1 MKKIINKKFLVLSI
15 CIIVLNLLIKGFLVT
30 SHPNSINPEE
40 IDLIT
45 RLSFLKSFDPYSLRY
60 IIVAISSLF
69 TTLSFILL
77 YRITKNLS
85 WSFLSGLLLTYSP
98 WIFIIS
104 RYSNFYLVVLSL
116 CISSFLF
123 FYKSKL
129 KYILI
134 FFLIFISG
142 YFLYQN
148 KIFITNNYINDFGAI
163 LRLIDFKN
171 LYFTGDYTSSFIRI
185 PKTGF
190 FLLFE
195 FLIFLY
201 GIYTLVFEPC
211 NNKVKRIIFEIFL
224 IGFIWFFITPS
235 NLIISNKS
243 MFIFYSIGLVIAF
256 GYSSLMSK
264 RATVAWFIMPLIIC
278 GFIFYQELFYFHFDI
293 KNSSDW
299 GFSEEK
305 ISKFLET
312 NAKNLNFV
320 YVSKDASSFIK
331 YLPIFGKNFVTK
343 KVNIIENDWIRDK
356 ALTICIKKKVI
367 CILKESDLKPIGL
380 GRDNLREKIY
390 YYNGL
395 TAYLILS
402 KESLTIN
409 VLNK

>member
-1 MKKIINKKFLVLSI
+1 MKKIINNKFLVLSI

-30 SHPNSINPEE
+30 SYPNSISPEE

-45 RLSFLKSFDPYSLRY
+45 RLSFFKSFDPYSLRY
-60 IIVAISSLF
+60 IIVVVSSLF
-69 TTLSFILL
+69 ATLSFILL

-129 KYILI
+129 RYILI
-134 FFLIFISG
+134 FFLILISG

-148 KIFITNNYINDFGAI
+148 KIFITSNFINDFGGI
-163 LRLIDFKN
+163 FRLMDFKN
-171 LYFTGDYTSSFIRI
+171 LYFTGDYTSTFIRI

-190 FLLFE
+190 FLFFE
-195 FLIFLY
+195 VLVFLY
-201 GIYTLVFEPC
+201 GLYKLVLERG
-211 NNKVKRIIFEIFL
+211 NDQIKRIIIEIFF
-224 IGFIWFFITPS
+224 IGLMWFFITPS

-264 RATVAWFIMPLIIC
+264 KAIVAWFIMPLIIC

-299 GFSEEK
+299 GFAEEK
-305 ISKFLET
+305 ISRLLE
-312 NAKNLNFV
+312 KNSQNINSV
-320 YVSKDASSFIK
+320 YVSGDASSFIK
-331 YLPIFGKNFVTK
+331 YLPLFGKNFTNEK
-343 KVNIIENDWIRDK
+343 IEIVESDWIRDK
-356 ALTICIKKKVI
+356 AMFKCLEKK
-367 CILKESDLKPIGL
+367 ILCVFKESDLLLTTLEK
-380 GRDNLREKIY
+380 DDLREKIY
-390 YYNGL
+390 YNNGL
-395 TAYLILS
+395 LAYLILS
-402 KESLTIN
+402 KESLKTN

>member
-15 CIIVLNLLIKGFLVT
+15 CIIILNLLIKGFLVT
-30 SHPNSINPEE
+30 SHPNSIGPEE

-69 TTLSFILL
+69 ATLSFILL

-123 FYKSKL
+123 FYKSKFR
-129 KYILI
+129 YILI

-163 LRLIDFKN
+163 LRVMDFKN

-185 PKTGF
+185 PKAGF

-201 GIYTLVFEPC
+201 GIYTLVFEPG

-243 MFIFYSIGLVIAF
+243 MFIFYSIGLIIAF
-256 GYSSLMSK
+256 GYSSLINK
-264 RATVAWFIMPLIIC
+264 RAYLALFIMPLIIC
-278 GFIFYQELFYFHFDI
+278 GFIFYQELFYFHFDK
-293 KNSSDW
+293 KNSTDW
-299 GFSEEK
+299 GFAEEK
-305 ISKFLET
+305 ISKYLDV
-312 NAKNLNFV
+312 NDKNLNFV
-320 YVSKDASSFIK
+320 YVSKDASNFIK
-331 YLPIFGKNFVTK
+331 YLPIFSKNFAIK
-343 KVNIIENDWIRDK
+343 KIYIIENDWIRDK
-356 ALTICIKKKVI
+356 AVPKCFEKKTMCIFKD
-367 CILKESDLKPIGL
+367 SDIKLSKL
-380 GRDNLREKIY
+380 DNVNINKQIY

-395 TAYLILS
+395 TAYNIFFQRKS
-402 KESLTIN
+402 KIN
-409 VLNK
+409 